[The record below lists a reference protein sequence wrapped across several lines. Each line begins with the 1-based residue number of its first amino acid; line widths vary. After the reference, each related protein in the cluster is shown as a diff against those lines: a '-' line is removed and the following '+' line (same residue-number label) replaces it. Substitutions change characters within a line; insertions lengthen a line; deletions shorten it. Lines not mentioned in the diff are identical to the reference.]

1 MPEQPVACD
10 GMMVAA
16 KSNASMSKFSKRIA
30 HTGVIHVHSTRNNTI
45 LTLTDM
51 QGNTRFWTSAG
62 CLGVKHARK
71 STSYAA
77 QAAAEVVAAKAVS
90 LGFVSVIV
98 KLKGLGY
105 GKESCVRAFYKSPVR
120 VMKLMET
127 TPIPH
132 NGCRRP
138 KARRV

>member
-1 MPEQPVACD
+1 MI
-10 GMMVAA
+10 
-16 KSNASMSKFSKRIA
+16 SKFSKRIA
-30 HTGVIHVHSTRNNTI
+30 HKGVIHIQSTANNTI

-51 QGNTRFWTSAG
+51 RGNTQFWTSAG
-62 CLGVKHARK
+62 CLGLKNARK

-77 QAAAEVVAAKAVS
+77 GAAAEAVAAKALS

-105 GKESCVRAFYKSPVR
+105 GKESCVRALYKSHVR
-120 VMKLMET
+120 VVKLIET